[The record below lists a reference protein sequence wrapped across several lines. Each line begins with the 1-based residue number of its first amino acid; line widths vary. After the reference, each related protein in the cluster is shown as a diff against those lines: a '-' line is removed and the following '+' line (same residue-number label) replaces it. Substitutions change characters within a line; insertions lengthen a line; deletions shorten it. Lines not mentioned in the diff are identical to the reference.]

1 MEHSV
6 RISDTFLEKRLAQMG
21 VHYEGR
27 EGQNK
32 LLALVVLLSA
42 VSIALAVRMLFPAV
56 VP

>member
-1 MEHSV
+1 MERSV
-6 RISDTFLEKRLAQMG
+6 RICDTFLEKRLEQMG